1 MKKIN
6 QKTTHRSRMSAFVL
20 ACLVLVAVFSI
31 MPFSAYA
38 KTTIPD
44 ATSQFYVNDF
54 ADIFTDE
61 EEARL
66 MDTAVSLAEEHN
78 GIQVVVTTVESLG
91 GDTVENYALNMY
103 NKYGIGKDDM
113 GLLILLST
121 GDREIWVTT
130 GLAMEAYFPD
140 SKVGRFID
148 GYAIPSLAENRF
160 SEGLIN
166 LQEALVEEIIS
177 CVEKEVATVETVPN
191 QTEVTITKAEK
202 KPSNLGTVFGTIMTI
217 LAIITG
223 VVIAIVVVS
232 KFAAAQNKRDAE
244 VSSLKSQLENERNS
258 ASSQKHSFESQLRSM
273 SSSHSSEV
281 ESLKQRIRRSDEKY
295 EALMQKYDS
304 LLERFKRVEA
314 LHPDINQE
322 ISDMIAEE
330 TRQKDMAAARD
341 VDNALSEVIGLTA
354 SKDIVTRLKSALS
367 AYSQLSTSQR
377 SFVTSDISKVNALYD
392 ASLKLQRE
400 YEEQQE
406 LERRKSSAAAAF
418 ASITAIITCISVGKA
433 RDLSNLRR
441 AKSIYNDLD
450 SGSRSYFDRATL
462 DKLDRLLAQAERDQR
477 RIDEEEDRSRRQREE
492 EERRRRQRE
501 EEDRRRRR
509 QQSYSS
515 SHRSTSSY
523 HSPSSHRGFG
533 GRSGGGGAGRKF

>member
-6 QKTTHRSRMSAFVL
+6 QRTTHRSRMSAFVL
-20 ACLVLVAVFSI
+20 ACLVLVTVFSI

-61 EEARL
+61 EESRL
-66 MDTAVSLAEEHN
+66 MDTAVALADGHN
-78 GIQVVVTTVESLG
+78 GIQVVVTTIESLG
-91 GDTVENYALNMY
+91 GDAIENYSVNMY

-148 GYAIPSLAENRF
+148 NYAIPSLAENRF

-177 CVEKEVATVETVPN
+177 CVEKEAATVATIPKQAETA
-191 QTEVTITKAEK
+191 ITQAEK
-202 KPSNLGTVFGTIMTI
+202 KPSILSTVFRTVVTIF
-217 LAIITG
+217 AITAV

-232 KFAAAQNKRDAE
+232 KFTAAKNKRDAE
-244 VSSLKSQLENERNS
+244 VSSLKAQLENERNN

-273 SSSHSSEV
+273 SSIHSSEI
-281 ESLKQRIRRSDEKY
+281 ESLKQSIRRADEKY

-304 LLERFKRVEA
+304 LLERFKRVEV
-314 LHPDINQE
+314 LHPEINQE

-330 TRQKDMAAARD
+330 IRQKDMAAARD
-341 VDNALSEVIGLTA
+341 VDNTLSEVISLTA
-354 SKDIVTRLKSALS
+354 SKDNVTRLKYALS
-367 AYSQLSTSQR
+367 AYSQLSTSQK
-377 SFVTSDISKVNALYD
+377 SYVTSDISKVNALYD

-418 ASITAIITCISVGKA
+418 AAITAIIAGLSVGKA
-433 RDLSNLRR
+433 SNLTKLRR

-450 SGSRSYFDRATL
+450 SGSRSYFDRATV
-462 DKLDRLLAQAERDQR
+462 DKLDNLLAQAERDQR
-477 RIDEEEDRSRRQREE
+477 RIEEEAAA
-492 EERRRRQRE
+492 ERRRRQRE
-501 EEDRRRRR
+501 EEERRRRR

>member
-6 QKTTHRSRMSAFVL
+6 PKTTHRSRLSAFVL

-44 ATSQFYVNDF
+44 ATSQFYINDF

-66 MDTAVSLAEEHN
+66 MDTAVALAEEHN

-121 GDREIWVTT
+121 GDRDIYVAV
-130 GLAMEAYFPD
+130 GLRMEAYIND
-140 SKVGRFID
+140 SKARRFID
-148 GYAIPSLAENRF
+148 NYAIPSLAENRF

-166 LQEALVEEIIS
+166 LQEALVKEVIS
-177 CVEKEVATVETVPN
+177 CVEKEAATVEAVPN
-191 QTEVTITKAEK
+191 QTEATITEPEK
-202 KPSNLGTVFGTIMTI
+202 KISNLSSVFGTVLTI
-217 LAIITG
+217 FSVIAG
-223 VVIAIVVVS
+223 VVIATVISRLTVV
-232 KFAAAQNKRDAE
+232 KNERDAE
-244 VSSLKSQLENERNS
+244 VSSLRAQLENEHNNT
-258 ASSQKHSFESQLRSM
+258 ASQKHSFESQLRSM
-273 SSSHSSEV
+273 SSIHSSEV
-281 ESLKQRIRRSDEKY
+281 ESLKQSIRRSDEKY

-330 TRQKDMAAARD
+330 IRQKDMAAARD
-341 VDNALSEVIGLTA
+341 VDNTLSEVISLTA
-354 SKDIVTRLKSALS
+354 SKDNVTRLKYALS
-367 AYSQLSTSQR
+367 AYSQLSTSQK
-377 SFVTSDISKVNALYD
+377 SYVTSDVSKVDALYD
-392 ASLKLQRE
+392 ASLKLQRK

-418 ASITAIITCISVGKA
+418 AAITAIIAGLSVGRA
-433 RDLSNLRR
+433 SNLTKLRR

-450 SGSRSYFDRATL
+450 SGSRYYFDRATV
-462 DKLDRLLAQAERDQR
+462 DKLDNLLAQAERDQR
-477 RIDEEEDRSRRQREE
+477 RIDEEAAA
-492 EERRRRQRE
+492 ERRRRQRE
-501 EEDRRRRR
+501 EEERRRR

-515 SHRSTSSY
+515 SHRSNSSY
-523 HSPSSHRGFG
+523 HSHSSHGGFG

>member
-20 ACLVLVAVFSI
+20 TCLVLVTVFSI

-61 EEARL
+61 DEARL

-148 GYAIPSLAENRF
+148 NYAIPSLAENRF

-166 LQEALVEEIIS
+166 LQEALVKEIIS
-177 CVEKEVATVETVPN
+177 CVEKEAATVATIPKQAETAIT
-191 QTEVTITKAEK
+191 QTEK
-202 KPSNLGTVFGTIMTI
+202 KPSILGTVFGTVLTI
-217 LAIITG
+217 FSVITG

-232 KFAAAQNKRDAE
+232 KFTAVKNKRDAE
-244 VSSLKSQLENERNS
+244 VSSLKSQLENERHNT
-258 ASSQKHSFESQLRSM
+258 ASQKSSFESQLRSM

-281 ESLKQRIRRSDEKY
+281 ESLKQRIRRADEKY
-295 EALMQKYDS
+295 ETLMQKYNS
-304 LLERFKRVEA
+304 LLERFKRVET

-330 TRQKDMAAARD
+330 TRQKDMSAARD
-341 VDNALSEVIGLTA
+341 VDNTLSEVIGLTA

-377 SFVTSDISKVNALYD
+377 SYVTSDVSKVDALYD
-392 ASLKLQRE
+392 ASLKLQKE

-418 ASITAIITCISVGKA
+418 AAIAAIITGISVGKA
-433 RDLSNLRR
+433 SNLTKLRR

-450 SGSRSYFDRATL
+450 SGSRSYFDCATL

-477 RIDEEEDRSRRQREE
+477 RIDEEEDRRRRQREE

-501 EEDRRRRR
+501 EEERRRR

-515 SHRSTSSY
+515 FHRSTSSY